1 MLSIAVQGCCH
12 GELDSIYNSIR
23 ETQARTGK
31 KVDLLLLCGDLQ
43 CVRDAFDLQCVAV
56 PQKYRKL
63 NTFHQYV
70 SGEKQAPVMTV
81 FVGGNHEAS
90 NILQSLYYGGFVAPN
105 IYFLGFGGVITYK
118 GLRIGGVSGIYNEKH
133 YHNGTSC
140 FY

>member
-1 MLSIAVQGCCH
+1 MINIAVQGCSH
-12 GELDSIYNSIR
+12 GELDVIYQNIANTESLSG
-23 ETQARTGK
+23 T

-70 SGEKQAPVMTV
+70 TGEKFAPVMTI

-105 IYFLGFGGVITYK
+105 IYFLGFAGVVNYK
-118 GLRIGGVSGIYNEKH
+118 GLRIAGLSGIFNERH
-133 YHNGTSC
+133 YHLGKLEA
-140 FY
+140 